1 MGKNGESFFLKKNG
15 SVKMPGTK
23 LNAHGGFIPAAVAP
37 PECDNLWTGNYIIIV
52 DCAQRQ

>member
-1 MGKNGESFFLKKNG
+1 MGKTVNLFFKKNG